1 MKIFLWF
8 KFFDP
13 DSWTGSRP
21 VGLVMMLF
29 TCFSNDL
36 RKNLRWFYCSLLC
49 VLPVK
54 WPSVPLSQPDPE
66 PVLPPPPAPGPE
78 KRCGNFC
85 CRTYIPV
92 FFLKDVIKGQ
102 NRQSDLKSCEVFCVR
117 SVIVWCVI
125 WLVVFNLTPH
135 TQSFT
140 DRQSKTINKPS
151 NLPLRKSL
159 DTVISLLTPTDSL
172 KHIKFS
178 LRQQIHRMYWSGL

>member
-1 MKIFLWF
+1 MFLWF

-54 WPSVPLSQPDPE
+54 WPSAPLSQPDPE
-66 PVLPPPPAPGPE
+66 PVLPPPPAPGPA

-92 FFLKDVIKGQ
+92 FFLKDVIKEQ
-102 NRQSDLKSCEVFCVR
+102 NRQSDLKSCEVL
-117 SVIVWCVI
+117 I
-125 WLVVFNLTPH
+125 WSLTL
-135 TQSFT
+135 
-140 DRQSKTINKPS
+140 RQSKTINKPS

-159 DTVISLLTPTDSL
+159 ATVIGLLTPTDSL